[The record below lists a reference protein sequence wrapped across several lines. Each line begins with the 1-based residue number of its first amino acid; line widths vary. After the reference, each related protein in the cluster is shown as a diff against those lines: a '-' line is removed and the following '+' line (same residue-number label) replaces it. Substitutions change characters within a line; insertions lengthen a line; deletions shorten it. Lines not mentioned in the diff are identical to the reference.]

1 MKTEFPKD
9 VNDFNW
15 QQWAKNNSFHNT
27 VGVSGKI
34 LMNYE
39 NNAQSQE
46 DKILDYLQALPL
58 TSFTT
63 DELLNNLF
71 AGTKVPIQSIR
82 RACTN
87 LEKSF
92 KIIKCGKKMGSLGV
106 NINAYKVI

>member
-1 MKTEFPKD
+1 MKT
-9 VNDFNW
+9 
-15 QQWAKNNSFHNT
+15 NNSFHNSVEAT
-27 VGVSGKI
+27 GQL

-46 DKILDYLQALPL
+46 EKILDYLSALSQS
-58 TSFTT
+58 SFTPE
-63 DELLNNLF
+63 ELLNNLF
-71 AGTKVPIQSIR
+71 AGTKVPIVSVR

-92 KIIKCGKKMGSLGV
+92 KIMKAGKKKGSLGI